1 MVVYL
6 PMPQLSPPADPN
18 LYWCCETFAPSSPP
32 FTMILPYVVLLF
44 SLIASITQ
52 GLDITGSISPNT
64 HLLSASSLPPT
75 TLLILSSSN
84 LEYKTHSTPSGSFNF
99 RNVTAGPS
107 YILQI
112 ECLTHAFS
120 PLRIDTQNEDDVEVY
135 QTFRGNAWSH
145 RGVKLA
151 YPIQIAPSAQ
161 ADYYVVLRL
170 FCRLA
175 NGSHGRV
182 LGSILCLRIQ

>member
-1 MVVYL
+1 MII
-6 PMPQLSPPADPN
+6 
-18 LYWCCETFAPSSPP
+18 P
-32 FTMILPYVVLLF
+32 FLILVF
-44 SLIASITQ
+44 SLLPSITQ

-64 HLLSASSLPPT
+64 HLLSASSLPPS

-84 LEYKTHSTPSGSFNF
+84 LEYKTHQTPHGSFKF

-112 ECLTHAFS
+112 ECLTHTFP

-145 RGVKLA
+145 QGAKLA

-161 ADYYVVLRL
+161 ADYYVVL
-170 FCRLA
+170 
-175 NGSHGRV
+175 
-182 LGSILCLRIQ
+182 